1 MNNKEKLEELRA
13 KKPNL
18 YRVACELASF
28 ERPYAVLAALEAVL
42 RAGMKEEP
50 QHEQG

>member
-1 MNNKEKLEELRA
+1 MNNNEKLEELRA

-28 ERPYAVLAALEAVL
+28 ERPYAVLAALEAIL
-42 RAGMKEEP
+42 KAGMGEELK
-50 QHEQG
+50 HEQG